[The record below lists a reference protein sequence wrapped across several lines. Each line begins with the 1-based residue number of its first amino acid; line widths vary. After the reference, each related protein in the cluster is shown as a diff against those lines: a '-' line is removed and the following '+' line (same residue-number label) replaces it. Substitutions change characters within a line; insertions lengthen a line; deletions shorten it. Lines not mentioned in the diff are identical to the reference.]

1 MPDHPKSL
9 GVGVGVGVGVPASRM
24 RHSPASML
32 LRAALPTLILVGL
45 AAPVQAQTSSPP
57 VASAS
62 SAGAATNPVRVV
74 DLLDLP
80 VVDENKSTLGRI
92 RGVVRM
98 DDGKIQLLLPLGG
111 LFGFG
116 ERLVPIP
123 IESVALT
130 GAQVTVVDMPPHRF
144 QKTATWYG
152 SNSEILAAAETIAIS
167 RR

>member
-1 MPDHPKSL
+1 MPMPDDPKYL
-9 GVGVGVGVGVPASRM
+9 RVGVHAP
-24 RHSPASML
+24 L
-32 LRAALPTLILVGL
+32 LRPALLTLILLAL
-45 AAPVQAQTSSPP
+45 AAPLQAQTNAPTG
-57 VASAS
+57 VAA
-62 SAGAATNPVRVV
+62 NPVRVA

-80 VVDENKSTLGRI
+80 IVDENKSTMGRV
-92 RGVVRM
+92 RGVVRTG
-98 DDGKIQLLLPLGG
+98 DGKVQLLLPLGG

-130 GAQVTVVDMPPHRF
+130 GPQVMVVDMPPDRF

-152 SNSEILAAAETIAIS
+152 SNSEPLAAAETISIS